1 MKEALRP
8 PSGSPIIRGWG
19 DFGIVSI
26 QSLRR
31 GWTTLRHDAASAGTR
46 RGEILL
52 LARPA
57 GTPLSRAS
65 KQVQQGRTADGKRG
79 RRTRFR
85 NRCHLGISGGAGC
98 SKRIGISSPSR
109 LPGCPR
115 CIAGCTRC
123 SQSICSRSIC
133 SQISSRPGV
142 RDSCAGRPCVWTAAS
157 VAADGG

>member
-1 MKEALRP
+1 MQEALRP

-98 SKRIGISSPSR
+98 S
-109 LPGCPR
+109 
-115 CIAGCTRC
+115 
-123 SQSICSRSIC
+123 QSICSRSIC